1 MSAMDLNVDP
11 CQDFFQYACGSW
23 IRKNPIPEG
32 KSMWGTF
39 DRLWQE
45 NQIAMKTVLGELRR
59 VVGEMLVI
67 NWLIDVLKLEQ
78 SPDSLA
84 NEAEKKAQKYY
95 QSCLDVNETME
106 SLGGKPILD
115 LLTEIG
121 GWPAINDQFNV
132 RHWNFQRTI
141 QITHNQLNMGGFF
154 SWVVAEDDKNSS
166 RHVIQVSS
174 LQLFIKVIA
183 RLQVHFISFIIYWL
197 TEWLKICSIWR
208 CWVSLT
214 E

>member
-1 MSAMDLNVDP
+1 MDLNVDP

-23 IRKNPIPEG
+23 IRQNPIPER

-39 DRLWQE
+39 DRLWQK
-45 NQIAMKTVLGELRR
+45 NQIAMKTVLGELRYCNR
-59 VVGEMLVI
+59 LRKQLVI
-67 NWLIDVLKLEQ
+67 NSMIVLIVTKLEQ
-78 SPDSLA
+78 SADSLA

-166 RHVIQVSS
+166 RHVIQVSILLS
-174 LQLFIKVIA
+174 IPII
-183 RLQVHFISFIIYWL
+183 QVG
-197 TEWLKICSIWR
+197 LKLLHRS
-208 CWVSLT
+208 
-214 E
+214 